1 MMGLRS
7 EDWET
12 RVGWKGEDKD
22 RIFNSADVLH
32 EDLQYQTIPMVI
44 VGSDVVNLYPNLDI
58 NKVVDTVQL
67 AIMESSIQFDEIDYL
82 EAARYVAL
90 NWTAEECRASPL
102 GRILPTRRGTR
113 GTRPG
118 LRGTGAMEG
127 ETGGPRT
134 VGIPTCE
141 TDQS

>member
-1 MMGLRS
+1 MMGLRR

-32 EDLQYQTIPMVI
+32 EDLQDQTIPMVI
-44 VGSDVVNLYPNLDI
+44 VGSDVVNLYI
-58 NKVVDTVQL
+58 NKVVETVQL

-118 LRGTGAMEG
+118 LRGRE
-127 ETGGPRT
+127 GGPRT
-134 VGIPTCE
+134 VGIPMCE